1 VAKKGPKRAVG
12 GTLVT
17 PLEELWLQC
26 LLSLCLHDPRRVMVS
41 VRLQNAADDVV
52 AHDGSYSTPRVHAP
66 AGKPSTWTT
75 QMADAVNSKQT
86 RPDRETTPKKSPGS
100 QSLQSPGVLVTEETA
115 CVQGDAVQSLTN
127 FTEETACVQGDAGQS
142 LMEQFGALGRAFEP
156 EHAAGAGSTGRH
168 REMFD
173 HKQRSPCHQQV
184 RARARTGAG
193 ARVRARP
200 SAMAGAGP
208 GLGQG

>member
-1 VAKKGPKRAVG
+1 
-12 GTLVT
+12 
-17 PLEELWLQC
+17 
-26 LLSLCLHDPRRVMVS
+26 MVS

-115 CVQGDAVQSLTN
+115 CVQGDA
-127 FTEETACVQGDAGQS
+127 GQS

-184 RARARTGAG
+184 RARARAGAG